1 MILYFVKHSTSRTQR
16 NSYFFLILSITYCI
30 NFYLPN
36 TQLNCQ
42 EIRKDLPATPALEG
56 FGTTTVGGSGR
67 HTPIPK
73 TTIVPV
79 TSLADSGPG
88 SLRECVDHMYP
99 RTCIFLTSGEIVL
112 RSPLTIDHPYITI
125 AGQSAP
131 APGITVSHSSLRIR
145 SHDVLVQHMSFRPG
159 DCPFGTKP
167 SERDGISIGSPSG
180 SAVFN
185 IVVDHVS
192 MTWAIDENIT
202 VWFPTS
208 HDITISNSIIAEGL
222 HKSLH
227 PKGPHSKGVM
237 IGPNVKDITLY
248 RNLIALNYERN
259 PYIQAGSTVEFI
271 NNVVY
276 GWGGAGPWCL
286 AHIRGS
292 KKQRDKTQAVFRGN
306 YYISGPISHQAFFL
320 YARNLARNSSVLM
333 QDNAMSYSPIGFTT
347 RFNAHQAIPSLFW
360 RSSIDSKKVLSSKAT
375 LEYVLRNAGSRPWAR
390 AKPDANIVTAV
401 RTGDGAHR
409 DTAPPCIWHAH
420 QQSLND
426 REPSSRSVPFRPQEV
441 VMTGSGY
448 TNLEI
453 WLQNQTARSR

>member
-1 MILYFVKHSTSRTQR
+1 MIRYVLKHSPIRPQR
-16 NSYFFLILSITYCI
+16 KGCSLLILSIICSI
-30 NFYLPN
+30 ASCLLS
-36 TQLNCQ
+36 TQINCQ
-42 EIRKDLPATPALEG
+42 QIRKNLPAIPELQG

-73 TTIVPV
+73 TTIILV

-88 SLRECVDHMYP
+88 SLRECVEHTSP
-99 RTCIFLTSGEIVL
+99 RTCIFHVSGEIVL

-145 SHDVLVQHMSFRPG
+145 SHDVLIQHMSFRPG
-159 DCPFGTKP
+159 DCLLGTKP
-167 SERDGISIGSPSG
+167 SERDGISIGNPSG
-180 SAVFN
+180 SDVFN
-185 IVVDHVS
+185 VVVDHVS

-237 IGPNVKDITLY
+237 IGPHVKDITLY
-248 RNLIALNYERN
+248 RNLLALNYERN
-259 PYIQAGSTVEFI
+259 PYIHAGSTVEVI

-292 KKQRDKTQAVFRGN
+292 KKQRDKTQAVFKGN
-306 YYISGPISHQAFFL
+306 YYISGPTSHQAFFL

-333 QDNAMSYSPIGFTT
+333 QDNGMSYSHTELINGS
-347 RFNAHQAIPSLFW
+347 NVHQAIPSLF
-360 RSSIDSKKVLSSKAT
+360 RRLSIDSKNILPSNAIV
-375 LEYVLRNAGSRPWAR
+375 EHVLRNAGSRPWAR
-390 AKPDANIVTAV
+390 AKPDADIVTAV
-401 RTGDGAHR
+401 RAGNGIHR
-409 DTAPPCIWHAH
+409 DTAPPCIWHTH
-420 QQSLND
+420 QQSLKNK
-426 REPSSRSVPFRPQEV
+426 ELSARSAPFIQQEV
-441 VMTGSGY
+441 VMTESGY

-453 WLQNQTARSR
+453 WLRNQTAKSR